1 MDAGSLLF
9 THPTTDFQESSLD
22 EKKYPEHLVI
32 TCLPGR
38 LGPGSA
44 LTRRPG

>member
-1 MDAGSLLF
+1 MDAGSLLSA
-9 THPTTDFQESSLD
+9 HPITDFQESSLD
-22 EKKYPEHLVI
+22 KKKCPEDVVDVS
-32 TCLPGR
+32 

>member
-1 MDAGSLLF
+1 MDAGSLLSA
-9 THPTTDFQESSLD
+9 HPITDSRVSSLD
-22 EKKYPEHLVI
+22 EKKCPEDLAS

>member
-1 MDAGSLLF
+1 MDAGSLLRV
-9 THPTTDFQESSLD
+9 HPITDFRMSSFYG
-22 EKKYPEHLVI
+22 KK
-32 TCLPGR
+32 CPGGVVGGS

>member
-1 MDAGSLLF
+1 MDAGAFLCA
-9 THPTTDFQESSLD
+9 HPITDFRMSSLNK
-22 EKKYPEHLVI
+22 KKYPEHLVD

>member
-1 MDAGSLLF
+1 MDAGSLLSA
-9 THPTTDFQESSLD
+9 HPITDSRVSSLH
-22 EKKYPEHLVI
+22 EKKYPGHLVD